1 MCSEWLSGYAMS
13 NLSNHWVFTPFRL
26 FLSVELADLLIIHWF
41 GCFFDITVFFFLV
54 FKPTRPIATL
64 FSIAFH
70 FMNSRLFSIG
80 MFPWVCLMELPLF
93 YSKSWPKNFLKNQ
106 NDENEVKKKVKVA
119 KENKNFFKQKIVTSL
134 ILSYCSLQL
143 FLPYSHFLT
152 KGYNN
157 WTNGLYGYSWDMM
170 VHAWDT
176 ILVSVKVVDNGNG
189 DIHFL
194 DPYAYTQMD
203 RWTKHADMAVQYS
216 KCVERNLKHDFQN
229 NAKSIL
235 KSSNISIYL
244 DVWCSLNGRFQQR
257 IYNPNVDILKADWS
271 PFQDVSWNMPL
282 LKEFTYLRP
291 KMNKL
296 VKDVLS
302 WSNYTDVLFI
312 ADFPGL
318 FMENYISTQLT
329 NISLTVLNGAIKYE
343 LEGNPT
349 IYSLVSGQSL
359 NVEVGTFHR
368 IYTVSKTPSSY
379 MYTYLNK
386 TMQDQKL
393 NDGSSGNVPDAK
405 PNYPIWKEIMKGIG
419 KYKQFSV
426 HIFNALVC
434 EIFGVPMPRRL
445 KEYS

>member
-13 NLSNHWVFTPFRL
+13 NLSNHWVFSPFRL
-26 FLSVELADLLIIHWF
+26 FLSVELTDLLIIHWF
-41 GCFFDITVFFFLV
+41 GCFFDITVFFWLI

-93 YSKSWPKNFLKNQ
+93 YSKSWPRNFMKIKNREK
-106 NDENEVKKKVKVA
+106 DDKKKVKKS
-119 KENKNFFKQKIVTSL
+119 KENKNTFKQKIITGL
-134 ILSYCSLQL
+134 ILSYCSLQF

-189 DIHFL
+189 NIHFL
-194 DPYAYTQMD
+194 DPYAYTEMD

-216 KCVERNLKHDFQN
+216 KCVEKNLQDDFKN
-229 NAKSIL
+229 NQKSIL
-235 KSSNISIYL
+235 TSSNISIYL
-244 DVWCSLNGRFQQR
+244 DVWCSMNGRFQQR
-257 IYNPNVDILKADWS
+257 MYNPNVDILKAYWS
-271 PFQDVSWNMPL
+271 PFEDVTWNIPL
-282 LKEFTYLRP
+282 LKEFTYFRP
-291 KMNKL
+291 KLNEL

-318 FMENYISTQLT
+318 FMENYISPQLT

-343 LEGNPT
+343 VEGNPT
-349 IYSLVSGQSL
+349 KYSLASGQSL
-359 NVEVGTFHR
+359 NVEAGIFHR
-368 IYTVSKTPSSY
+368 IHTISKSPSSY

-386 TMQDQKL
+386 TMQDENL
-393 NDGSSGNVPDAK
+393 NYGSTGAVTDLK
-405 PNYPIWKEIMKGIG
+405 PKFPILEETMKRIE
-419 KYKQFSV
+419 KYKKFSL
-426 HIFNALVC
+426 HIFNSLLY
-434 EIFGVPMPRRL
+434 ELFEVPMPRRL